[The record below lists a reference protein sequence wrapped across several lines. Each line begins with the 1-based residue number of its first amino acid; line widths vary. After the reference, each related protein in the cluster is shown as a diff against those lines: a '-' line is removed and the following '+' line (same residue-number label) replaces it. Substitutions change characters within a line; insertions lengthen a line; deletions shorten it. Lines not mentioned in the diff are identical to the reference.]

1 MRRAF
6 LEGGN
11 LARFEARALVVKA
24 TVEQFPAVDLAFAW
38 TQDKYAPLILG
49 HMNFF
54 RIWSQQERGLIE
66 NECSPKPYSD
76 TDA

>member
-1 MRRAF
+1 MGVSVRYNA
-6 LEGGN
+6 

-49 HMNFF
+49 HMVLVPLSE
-54 RIWSQQERGLIE
+54 I
-66 NECSPKPYSD
+66 
-76 TDA
+76 